1 MMLTNPDYLHVK
13 LKQVL
18 FALMLLAILPTAS
31 QCQNPGPKMDIV
43 FMLDISGST
52 GGILTSVKS
61 KFWEIQNEI
70 ARLEPQPDY
79 RFGLVCM
86 GRPSFLKENDYIRI
100 VSDLT
105 ADVDPGA
112 LEFYQIKE
120 VTAPGRFYMGDGLDA
135 AINKMDWS
143 DEPDAIKIIFL
154 CGNGGIS
161 GGPGYIEGANKA
173 KENGIV
179 INSLYFETYFN
190 AKEQA
195 TWKDLAEITGGRF
208 ERIGL
213 KEPNIAFEKNYNSNM
228 LQEASQMIN
237 TTYVYYGKEGL
248 ARYEIQSELDEE
260 AELQGEDQVEARTF
274 FKANDRYQGSNWEW
288 DLVDLFNT
296 KKGYAGGASRKTI
309 DESLQGLS
317 DDELLMHV
325 QEKSYERSEYM
336 SITKLLSTQR
346 EQYMKKKREAMA
358 NFRSNKTFFGVVD
371 FILVKTAEENGM
383 RLEY

>member
-1 MMLTNPDYLHVK
+1 MMLTNPDYLYVK

-18 FALMLLAILPTAS
+18 FALMLLAILPTTS
-31 QCQNPGPKMDIV
+31 QCQITGPKMDIV

-70 ARLEPQPDY
+70 ARLEPQPDF

-100 VSDLT
+100 VSDLS

-112 LEFYQIKE
+112 LEFFQIKE

-173 KENGIV
+173 KEKGIV
-179 INSLYFETYFN
+179 IHSLYFETYFN

-195 TWKDLAEITGGRF
+195 TWKDLTEITGGRF

-228 LQEASQMIN
+228 LQDASQMIN

-248 ARYEIQSELDEE
+248 ARYEIQAELDEE

-288 DLVDLFNT
+288 DLVDLYIT

-309 DESLQGLS
+309 DESLQGMS